1 MKGVKKWTEPAW
13 ITVIFAYSLKFS
25 LTMPIRLSEANKKGS
40 ERRGADEKALRSLQ
54 RLKELE
60 AAGEPAIHRLARIAK
75 MNNLEKEH
83 YHGYQ

>member
-1 MKGVKKWTEPAW
+1 MDRTRMDRGYFYVLIKVFLRAADTSIRGQEKK
-13 ITVIFAYSLKFS
+13 IGK
-25 LTMPIRLSEANKKGS
+25 
-40 ERRGADEKALRSLQ
+40 ERAKERKRSFQ
-54 RLKELE
+54 RLEELE